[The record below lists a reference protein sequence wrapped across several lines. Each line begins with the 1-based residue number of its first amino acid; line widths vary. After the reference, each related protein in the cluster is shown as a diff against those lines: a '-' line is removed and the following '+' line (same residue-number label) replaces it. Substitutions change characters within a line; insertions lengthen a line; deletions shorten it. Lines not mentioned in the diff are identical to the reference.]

1 MAIFMDSVYDR
12 LLAATAPDLVAQ
24 LAPNFL
30 QEIIL
35 EFFESIVDEF
45 QTGGGVS
52 GLAAK
57 SVGELH
63 SLTHLPADPSC
74 PICVQAKITKAPA
87 TRKQEGSKDVATSF
101 GDRIH
106 CDLVGPTRASINDEV
121 YAMVTRDEA
130 TNYPSV
136 RALRNRSS
144 EETVAAWKDMY
155 GELQIRSVRTDH
167 GGEFDGHFH
176 EHMLVS
182 RIRHERSLPNRPQTN
197 ACAERF
203 HRTLA
208 EGMRSLMLMS
218 GVPYVFWHFVLQLLY
233 SCMPVLLQQVVSPHL
248 LNCVSVGLTELSRCI
263 LLVLHIIS
271 LRSSNL
277 ISLSHGAGLELCLV
291 MGACIPMLF
300 LILNITRI
308 ANRKFA
314 LSTLVMFGFCPNH
327 ASHFMSFRCFLLMPL
342 CGLHGWSVMM
352 WTLCLQ

>member
-1 MAIFMDSVYDR
+1 
-12 LLAATAPDLVAQ
+12 
-24 LAPNFL
+24 
-30 QEIIL
+30 
-35 EFFESIVDEF
+35 
-45 QTGGGVS
+45 
-52 GLAAK
+52 
-57 SVGELH
+57 
-63 SLTHLPADPSC
+63 
-74 PICVQAKITKAPA
+74 
-87 TRKQEGSKDVATSF
+87 
-101 GDRIH
+101 
-106 CDLVGPTRASINDEV
+106 
-121 YAMVTRDEA
+121 MVTRDEA

-136 RALRNRSS
+136 RVLRNKSS
-144 EETVAAWKDMY
+144 EEIVAAWKDMY
-155 GELQIRSVRTDH
+155 GELQIRSVRTDN
-167 GGEFDGHFH
+167 GSEFDGHFH

-182 RIRHERSLPNRPQTN
+182 RIRHERSPPNRPQTN
-197 ACAERF
+197 ARAERF

-248 LNCVSVGLTELSRCI
+248 LNCVSVGFTELSRCI

-352 WTLCLQ
+352 WTLCLQQPVMIVGANCASCGAGPITRKPCLSRGRQRHDFTPGCVRGRCHGHVSLDFFVSSSTVVEWGRWWFA